1 MGNNPKP
8 QGAVQSGLESKKVSV
23 WILFL
28 AVLLTGVFT
37 YFGTSYAARTSQN
50 QVAQSETSK
59 DSNGDTTKSSD
70 TLTNEELKKLELVYD
85 TLVSGYVDKN
95 INKDDIINGA
105 LKGMAE
111 ATGDPYTNYLV
122 NDETAAIDETMTGSF
137 GGIGAELRSENNRV
151 IISNT
156 REGTPAQKIGLQEND
171 AILKVNGEDMEG
183 KSISYVV
190 SKVRGEVGTDVTL
203 TIQRGTQELEV
214 KITRAKIAIETVKG
228 TVDSTDATIGH
239 VQINSFAKNTAK
251 EVEKAVTDLREKG
264 VKKFIFDVRY
274 NPGGLLDQAIMIAN
288 MFVEEGKTILNV
300 ENRDGQIKSYK
311 ASKDYGTFKIT
322 EPYVL
327 LVNEGSA
334 SASEILA
341 AALKE
346 SADAQLIGKKTYGK
360 GTVQSVIEVGE
371 NAELKYTIAK
381 WLTPNKTWIHKT
393 GIEPTEEVSM
403 PDYYNITIIDTREVV
418 KEGAV
423 SDNVKT
429 IETILKGLG
438 YDVTAD
444 GYFDSKTTEAVKE
457 FQKSKGLSETGEVDE
472 KTGTALMS
480 AIRDALKANDT
491 QYKAAVKA
499 LQ

>member
-8 QGAVQSGLESKKVSV
+8 QGAVRNDLESKKVSV

-37 YFGTSYAARTSQN
+37 YFGTSYAMKDSQN
-50 QVAQSETSK
+50 EVVQTDTKSS
-59 DSNGDTTKSSD
+59 SNKATTKSSD
-70 TLTNEELKKLELVYD
+70 TLTKDDLAKLELVYD

-171 AILKVNGEDMEG
+171 VILKVNGEDMEG

-300 ENRDGQIKSYK
+300 ENRDGQIKTYK

-457 FQKSKGLSETGEVDE
+457 FQKAKGLSETGEVDE